1 MRLVGLTGGI
11 GSGKSTVAKM
21 LEEAGATVVDA
32 DQIARDIMEPGR
44 PALQDAAYA
53 FGSDILNPDGSLDRG
68 KLAERAFASR
78 EATDKLNRITHPRIG
93 EQTRKAFRKARE
105 RGDEVVVYD
114 MPLLVDKGLD
124 KDMDLVLVVD
134 VEPEERVNRLVGR
147 GLTADDAR
155 ARIKAQIP
163 DDKRRAAADIVIDNN
178 GSLEDLRERVEAIR
192 ERVFA

>member
-53 FGSDILNPDGSLDRG
+53 FGPDILNPDGSLDRG

-93 EQTRKAFRKARE
+93 EQTRKAFCRARE

-134 VEPEERVNRLVGR
+134 VKPEERVARLVGR
-147 GLTADDAR
+147 GLSADDAR

-178 GSLEDLRERVEAIR
+178 GSLEELRERVEAIW